1 MRPDHSKTM
10 DVLVLGFTALL
21 VLAFVGMM
29 WNLPAAMFLTTPLM
43 VALLL
48 HMSVIECPDPAR
60 RRTALT
66 VIHGYNVVSFGL
78 WAAALWGLHRDA
90 VIGGLPISTAVI
102 LYFAWPFYTVVSG
115 LMYAATSKW
124 LGLVDAVDGDEQRA

>member
-1 MRPDHSKTM
+1 MLSKNSKAM

-21 VLAFVGMM
+21 VIAFLGMM

-48 HMSVIECPDPAR
+48 NMSVVECQDPAR
-60 RRTALT
+60 RRSALI
-66 VIHGYNVVSFGL
+66 VIHTYNVLSFIL
-78 WAAALWGLHRDA
+78 WAVALWGLHQDL

-124 LGLVDAVDGDEQRA
+124 LGLVDAVDADEARV